1 MSSDEMRNMFFIV
14 KGSYAKTEPHFI
26 NSVTG
31 DTQYI
36 GGYDPY
42 NSDTKEWYMLF
53 DNRNFKCIACGSEF
67 EKVLKGV
74 YNNIKYYKG
83 NYKKYLK
90 HTTDCVRPSPVMQCL
105 YTRIYEE
112 YGDYFS
118 EEVQEM
124 EDLAYSE
131 LKEETPLNK
140 TRKLLAKGKAR
151 LQKVDTTPKEV
162 EEIETPTPK
171 KTIKPKVKMGVK
183 KLSF

>member
-1 MSSDEMRNMFFIV
+1 MNDVSMRNVFFIV
-14 KGSYAKTEPHFI
+14 RGNYQKTEPHFT

-31 DTQYI
+31 EVQYL

-42 NSDTKEWYMLF
+42 NGDTKEWYMLL
-53 DNRNFKCIACGSEF
+53 DNINFKCIACGSDF
-67 EKVLKGV
+67 NKVLKGV
-74 YNNIKYYKG
+74 YNNIKTYKG
-83 NYKKYLK
+83 NFNRYTKCIMEYSRPAPLMQELYK
-90 HTTDCVRPSPVMQCL
+90 
-105 YTRIYEE
+105 RIYEE

-140 TRKLLAKGKAR
+140 TRKLLAKGGKA
-151 LQKVDTTPKEV
+151 LKTVVSTPKEDV
-162 EEIETPTPK
+162 VIDDLTPK
-171 KTIKPKVKMGVK
+171 KTIKTKVKMGIK